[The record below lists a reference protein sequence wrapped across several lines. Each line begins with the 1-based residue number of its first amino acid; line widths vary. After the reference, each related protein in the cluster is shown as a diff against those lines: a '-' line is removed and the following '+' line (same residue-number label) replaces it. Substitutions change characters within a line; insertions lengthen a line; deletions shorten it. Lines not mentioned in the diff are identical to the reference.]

1 MVLKNDGEDK
11 FDLSRE
17 ERRGTTLS
25 RGEEYHKYIKQQEC
39 NWIGHILRRNYLLNH
54 VIEEKIET

>member
-39 NWIGHILRRNYLLNH
+39 N
-54 VIEEKIET
+54 